1 MDYIHTWTPS
11 SHPTSCYCDD
21 DCSLVCP
28 VALLNIDVEL
38 LDDEDTLDAAATLEL
53 LLALALDR
61 LPGGSK

>member
-1 MDYIHTWTPS
+1 MDTVQPAT
-11 SHPTSCYCDD
+11 CYCDD

-38 LDDEDTLDAAATLEL
+38 LDDEDTLDAATLEL